1 MFFCRMPTIP
11 SQHEDILPKLLS
23 SSEKQGK
30 GNFQSLLKPCFMT
43 INFIKPKPTWL
54 LAFFI
59 LIFGSNKI
67 FGQAANIDQIRN
79 GTLGV
84 YSTTPAADWVN
95 GNAGPSNAHFA
106 EGYSIPYR
114 VNVTGLVGTSST
126 VHHLIVEWDTKQ
138 SNGHAIDYITH
149 YQNLDNPTGS
159 HFVTFGHNA
168 EVVDPTMGTTFSGA
182 PTLFQIPTPSSA
194 GSEVTGQPTTSFN
207 NLPTSGYT
215 SNANITKLAVWG
227 GSILSLTYVFE
238 NSPDA
243 ATASTQTRLDIAFT
257 SADGATA
264 LFAWGGHI
272 AAEYDWGVGRGATGV
287 SGSPYHTRII
297 TIDGK
302 PGNQD
307 RSLKA
312 TAVIIP
318 PPTCGISAAQLACPE
333 TSFLTF
339 SATGSSTGS
348 NVTYAWTLTNGST
361 SAGARIDPAT
371 GNTSFTVKV
380 IPIGTAFIAGGT
392 FSLSLT
398 VNKTGA
404 SSTTCSRSPAGT
416 IQKVV
421 ATANASPTTIDITS
435 SAHSTTLTAD
445 IGAGS
450 TDLDNSHYGY
460 QWTIVTSGT
469 TGTLTNAT
477 SRIATYTAGVGDQ
490 AATIQF
496 RVVATQTSSPNC
508 SNSATTSVTV
518 NSVGSCSVSSH
529 APVCQGTSVTHTGAP
544 SPKPST
550 ATYTWSLQG
559 YGGSGTTSSTFTTA
573 NGGTSITVNASQS
586 YRIVLSEVYEN
597 TAVNTSCYQ
606 DVQVDPTPGLQT
618 QYVAPTS
625 CTDQFFEVNV
635 VNPTVGFTY
644 TIKQSNTKSFT
655 AITPTAG
662 SPTVQFTGLVPGD
675 GYLVRVTSS
684 LAGCGASDNC
694 GSVSTTTTNKVT
706 TDANV
711 LAPNNSPVQV
721 DEGRL
726 SKNIETYSMV
736 VPSPTKISALPNP
749 YNDHVRF
756 NMVSGISGYGSLT
769 LYDIVGQK
777 VAVVYQGYIQAG
789 KEFVKDYSVI
799 KNRTSTLIYVF
810 QVGDQ
815 RVTGKLI
822 GK

>member
-1 MFFCRMPTIP
+1 MVFNSIKAKP
-11 SQHEDILPKLLS
+11 ILLLS
-23 SSEKQGK
+23 LS
-30 GNFQSLLKPCFMT
+30 
-43 INFIKPKPTWL
+43 I
-54 LAFFI
+54 LAA
-59 LIFGSNKI
+59 GATRI
-67 FGQAANIDQIRN
+67 FGQAANLDQIRN
-79 GTLGV
+79 GALGV
-84 YSTTPAADWVN
+84 YSTTPTADWVN

-114 VNVTGLVGTSST
+114 ANVTGLVGTSST
-126 VHHLIVEWDTKQ
+126 VHHLIIEWDTKQ
-138 SNGHAIDYITH
+138 SNGHAIDYITN

-168 EVVDPTMGTTFSGA
+168 EVVDPTLGTTFSGA
-182 PTLFQIPTPSSA
+182 PTLVQIPTPSST
-194 GSEVTGQPTTSFN
+194 GSEVAGQPTTSFN
-207 NLPTSGYT
+207 NLPTVGYT
-215 SNANITKLAVWG
+215 NNANINKMAVWG
-227 GSILSLTYVFE
+227 ATITNLAYVFE
-238 NSPDA
+238 EAPDA
-243 ATASTQTRLDIAFT
+243 TTGSTQTRLDITFT

-264 LFAWGGHI
+264 LFSWGGHI

-318 PPTCGISAAQLACPE
+318 PPLCGVSAAQLACPQ
-333 TSFLTF
+333 TPYLTF
-339 SATGSSTGS
+339 DATGSSTGV
-348 NVTYAWTLTNGST
+348 NVSYSWTLTNGTT

-416 IQKVV
+416 IEKVV
-421 ATANASPTTIDITS
+421 ATASASPTSIDITS
-435 SAHSTTLTAD
+435 TAHSTTLTGN
-445 IGAGS
+445 IGAAS
-450 TDLDNSHYGY
+450 TDPDNSHYTY
-460 QWTIVTSGT
+460 QWKIVTAGT
-469 TGTLTNAT
+469 TGSLTNAT
-477 SRIATYTAGVGDQ
+477 SRIATYTAGIGDQ
-490 AATIQF
+490 GSTIQF
-496 RVVATQTSSPNC
+496 RVIATQTSAPGC
-508 SNSATTSVTV
+508 SDSATTSVTV
-518 NSVGSCSVSSH
+518 NTVGACSVSTH

-559 YGGSGTTSSTFTTA
+559 YQGTGTTTSSFTTT
-573 NGGTSITVNASQS
+573 NGGTSITVNATQS
-586 YRIVLSEVYEN
+586 YRIVLTEVYQN
-597 TAVNTSCYQ
+597 TDANTSCYQ

-618 QYVAPTS
+618 QFVAPTS

-635 VNPTVGFTY
+635 VSPTIGFTY
-644 TIKQSNTKSFT
+644 TIKQNNTKTFT
-655 AITPTAG
+655 PITPTAG

-675 GYLVRVTSS
+675 GYLVTVTST
-684 LAGCGASDNC
+684 LAGCTKGDTC
-694 GSVSTTTTNKVT
+694 GVSLFSAPTTIKT
-706 TDANV
+706 TDASTV
-711 LAPNNSPVQV
+711 APTNPTPVV
-721 DEGRL
+721 NEGRL
-726 SKNIETYSMV
+726 SKNIDTYNLV
-736 VPSPTKISALPNP
+736 LQSPTKVNAVPNP
-749 YNDHVRF
+749 FNDRVRF
-756 NMVSGISGYGSLT
+756 SMVSGLSGYGSLT

-777 VAVVYQGYIQAG
+777 VAVVYQGYVQAG
-789 KEFVKDYSVI
+789 KELIKDYSMI
-799 KNRTSTLIYVF
+799 KNQSTTLIYVF